1 MQQRTLLQLEYY
13 TEKEAF
19 RKLTEQMGMQRK
31 VKRGD
36 AWFPLRVGKS
46 FYNSLNQ
53 TAIEVFRTSDQD
65 IEHNFE
71 FGRPVMF
78 FMTKKMDKNENQGST
93 ALQLS
98 ENANQKVQSSNLK
111 VQSIKYFSFTGTVSY
126 VDGDRMVITVPDS
139 APLLDL
145 QQSTEPI
152 GVQLSFD
159 ETSYKLM
166 FEALDR
172 VMKAKNNRL
181 AYLRDLFYS
190 HQKAGRFS
198 FEPMKFPWLNPT
210 QERAVNE
217 VLWAK
222 DVAIVHGPPG
232 TGKTTTLVEAINET
246 LMRESQVLVCAQSNM
261 AVDWISEKLVDRG
274 VNVLRIGNPTRVND
288 KMLGFTYER
297 RFESHPDYPQL
308 WAIRK
313 AIRELRKN
321 RKKGSENYHQ
331 KMDRLKSRAAEIEI
345 RINSELFGE
354 ARVIACTLVG
364 SAHRLLEGMKFGTLF
379 IDEAAQALEA
389 ACWIPMKRASRVI
402 LAGDHCQLPPTV
414 KSIAALRAGLG
425 KTLMERIAE
434 NKPEVVTLL
443 KIQYR
448 MNDDIMRFSS
458 DWFYGGKVESAPQI
472 KYRSVLDYDHP
483 ITWID
488 TSNEENQITI
498 EGEDAPEDS
507 ASTSSSA
514 SSSNSSST
522 SAAHQNS
529 ASAVNQNSDLNFK
542 EQFVGESFGRIN
554 KAEAELTLLTLAEYF
569 TKIGKQR
576 VLSESIDVGII
587 SPYRAQVQYL
597 KKLIKK
603 YEFFKPYRRLIS
615 VNTVDGFQGQERD
628 VILISLVRSN
638 DEGQIGFLKDL
649 RRMNVAMTRARMKL
663 IILGNK
669 DTMTQH
675 PFYKKL
681 WEYVEAINNNG

>member
-1 MQQRTLLQLEYY
+1 MEQISPIQALLQQRTLLQLEYY

-36 AWFPLRVGKS
+36 AWFPLQVGKS

-78 FMTKKMDKNENQGST
+78 FMVKKMGKNENQGNT
-93 ALQLS
+93 ALQQP
-98 ENANQKVQSSNLK
+98 ENASDANHKDQNSNLK

-139 APLLDL
+139 APLLEL
-145 QQSTEPI
+145 QQSTDPI

-274 VNVLRIGNPTRVND
+274 INVLRIGNPTRVND

-297 RFESHPDYPQL
+297 RFESHTDYPQL

-331 KMDRLKSRAAEIEI
+331 KMDRLKSRAAEIEL
-345 RINSELFGE
+345 RINAELFGE

-364 SAHRLLEGMKFGTLF
+364 SAHHLLEGMKFGTLF

-448 MNDDIMRFSS
+448 MNDEIMRFSS

-507 ASTSSSA
+507 ASTA
-514 SSSNSSST
+514 SSV
-522 SAAHQNS
+522 SAA
-529 ASAVNQNSDLNFK
+529 NQNSDLNFK

-576 VLSESIDVGII
+576 VLEERIDVGII

-681 WEYVEAINNNG
+681 WEYVEAINNNE

>member
-1 MQQRTLLQLEYY
+1 MEQTSPIQALLQQRTLLQLEYY
-13 TEKEAF
+13 IEKEAF
-19 RKLTEQMGMQRK
+19 RKLTEQIGMRRK

-36 AWFPLRVGKS
+36 AWFPLRIGKS

-53 TAIEVFRTSDQD
+53 KSIEVFRTSDEEID
-65 IEHNFE
+65 HNFE

-78 FMTKKMDKNENQGST
+78 FQVKNHPGEISSHASFKSAASSSPSAMSSSQ
-93 ALQLS
+93 
-98 ENANQKVQSSNLK
+98 NAASSSSASNSK
-111 VQSIKYFSFTGTVSY
+111 SIKYFSFTGTVSY
-126 VDGDRMVITVPDS
+126 VDGDRMVINVPDS
-139 APLLDL
+139 VSLLDL
-145 QQSTEPI
+145 QTEEPI

-172 VMKAKNNRL
+172 TMKAKNNRL

-274 VNVLRIGNPTRVND
+274 INVLRIGNPTRVND

-313 AIRELRKN
+313 AIRELRSN
-321 RKKGSENYHQ
+321 RKKGSESFHQ
-331 KMDRLKSRAAEIEI
+331 KMDRLRSRAAEIEI
-345 RINSELFGE
+345 RINAELFGE

-389 ACWIPMKRASRVI
+389 ACWIPMRRASRVI

-448 MNDDIMRFSS
+448 MNEDIMRFSS
-458 DWFYGGKVESAPQI
+458 DWFYGGQVESAPQI
-472 KYRSVLDYDHP
+472 KYRSILDFDHP

-488 TSNEENQITI
+488 TSNEENQMTI

-507 ASTSSSA
+507 ASTSSS
-514 SSSNSSST
+514 S
-522 SAAHQNS
+522 SAA
-529 ASAVNQNSDLNFK
+529 NQNSDLNFK

-669 DTMTQH
+669 DTMTKH

-681 WEYVEAINNNG
+681 WEYVVLP